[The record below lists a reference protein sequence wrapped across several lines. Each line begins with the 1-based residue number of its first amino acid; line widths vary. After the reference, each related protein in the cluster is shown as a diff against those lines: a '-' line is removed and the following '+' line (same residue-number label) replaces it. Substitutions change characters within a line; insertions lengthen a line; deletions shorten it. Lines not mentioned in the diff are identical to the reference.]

1 MNIKFNTYDFLA
13 NVWEYAEAK
22 QGNFTVRYGLM
33 KMAKEWEWS
42 YKVWHTDP
50 ETGHRCEVGHE
61 RGVEWSKRDAKA
73 AIMDTLTPDLK
84 RLALTKW

>member
-33 KMAKEWEWS
+33 KMAKELEWS
-42 YKVWHTDP
+42 Y
-50 ETGHRCEVGHE
+50 
-61 RGVEWSKRDAKA
+61 
-73 AIMDTLTPDLK
+73 
-84 RLALTKW
+84 